1 MTTLAVVR
9 SLTSL
14 ASAINSE
21 HDAALRAAMTAVEH
35 ARRAGA
41 LLIDA
46 KDQLPHGSWLAWL
59 AEYCPTISVRTA
71 QGYMRLA
78 RADAQHVAHLTV
90 RDALALL
97 SVPRD
102 REAGRPLC
110 GDEESVPI
118 AELVSEGGWHEDD
131 EVQMAKLASSIRR
144 FGQLHP
150 LLVRTAPDGRTL
162 LVDGRRRLA
171 ALRAIGATTARVRHL
186 GPISDA
192 ETTEIQLSAELMFTI
207 DYVVLSRQVATLV
220 KDGQATAESLA
231 AISPYDPQRIA
242 HFTTLA
248 SADWMKPI
256 REAIAAREAAGDTD
270 DTATCPHPRED
281 PATDFRCPKCFHEW
295 SGNPKPFE
303 AGGRAMQDARD
314 HRNNVRRLSIVK
326 AGSEYPAFR
335 QRLRKLQQKFGITD
349 DTATIDEA
357 LRRCADEEDLP

>member
-14 ASAINSE
+14 ASAINAE
-21 HDAALRAAMTAVEH
+21 HDAALHAAMTAIEH

-46 KDQLPHGSWLAWL
+46 KDQLPHGSWLPWL
-59 AEYCPTISVRTA
+59 AEHCPTISVRTA

-78 RADAQHVAHLTV
+78 RADAQRVAHLTV

-110 GDEESVPI
+110 GDEESVAI

-131 EVQMAKLASSIRR
+131 EVQMAKLVSSIRR
-144 FGQLHP
+144 FGQMHP

-171 ALRAIGATTARVRHL
+171 ALRAIGATLARVRHL

-192 ETTEIQLSAELMFTI
+192 EATEIQLSAELLFVI
-207 DYVVLSRQVATLV
+207 DYTVLSRQVAKVV
-220 KDGQATAESLA
+220 KDGHATADGLA
-231 AISPYDPQRIA
+231 VIGPYDAERIA
-242 HFTTLA
+242 HFVTL
-248 SADWMKPI
+248 STFDWRRFDP
-256 REAIAAREAAGDTD
+256 EPGTEPAT
-270 DTATCPHPRED
+270 DTACPHPRKD
-281 PATDFRCPKCFHEW
+281 PATDFRCPKCLHEW
-295 SGNPKPFE
+295 NGNPKPFE
-303 AGGRAMQDARD
+303 AGGRATLDARD
-314 HRNNVRRLSIVK
+314 HRNGLRRLSIVK

-335 QRLRKLQQKFGITD
+335 QRLRTLQQAFGTTD
-349 DTATIDEA
+349 DAATIDEA
-357 LRRCADEEDLP
+357 LRRCEEDLK